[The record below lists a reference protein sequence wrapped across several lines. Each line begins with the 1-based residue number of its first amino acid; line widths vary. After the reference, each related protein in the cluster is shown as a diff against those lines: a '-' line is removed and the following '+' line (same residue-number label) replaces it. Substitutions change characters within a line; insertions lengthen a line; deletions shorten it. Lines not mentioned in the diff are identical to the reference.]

1 MNILGIDPG
10 LQHTGWGVISQVGN
24 NLKFLGC
31 GTISTDAKAPMEQR
45 LLALHEGVRK
55 VMDEFKPDI
64 SAIEETFVNANNK
77 SSLKLGQA
85 RGALLLSLAQSGIPV
100 REYAARLV
108 KKTVVGTGAAD
119 KAQVEMMVQ
128 TLLPGC
134 RQVEGKIRHDAYDAL
149 AVAVCEASHGSQLLA
164 VSS

>member
-1 MNILGIDPG
+1 MIILGIDPG

-24 NLKFLGC
+24 SLKFLGC
-31 GTISTDAKAPMEQR
+31 GTISTNAKAPMEQR
-45 LLALHEGVRK
+45 LLTLHEGVRK
-55 VMDEFKPDI
+55 VMGEFKPDV

-128 TLLPGC
+128 TLLPAC
-134 RQVEGKIRHDAYDAL
+134 RNIEGKVRHDAYDAL
-149 AVAVCEASHGSQLLA
+149 AIAVCEASHGNILMGA
-164 VSS
+164 TA